1 MSGIAYRKPD
11 LEPQG
16 DQIRGKK
23 GKKAKAKDSAH
34 SSANTAAIPSGN
46 DPFSGIFAPTMP
58 HGNPAN
64 TANHSTLAL
73 NNADP
78 VVEQAKGKQKKKEF
92 INMLQVH
99 EGSLEI
105 ILPGRHPCQCLCTKH
120 DLINNC
126 LSCGRIVCVQEGSG
140 PCFTCGQIVGTDEE
154 IAVLMRGGLDAEKLQ
169 RKMFGSEQLTLD
181 FEKMIKLDANKSDTL
196 MKAEAQRDKL
206 LEYDRTAAQRTRIID
221 DQADYYSEHAFMT
234 KEEREAIRK
243 KEAELRSQRFRSVLE
258 RKHNMSLDFAGRQV
272 SFQKEDRGPDNMYAD
287 PVDAEPLR
295 IPETVPNFSLSRDPD
310 QWQKLFTSS
319 VDRMPAHAL
328 IRTERTSACRV
339 QDRELLE
346 MCDNGMALSVR
357 QPWASFITMGLK
369 LHEGRDWY
377 TAHRGKLWI
386 ASGSKLPPPNEIIEE
401 ENLVKAVT
409 GNAFIVFPEQY
420 LTGFLLGSVDVVDCI
435 TQEEYQKR
443 FPGGL
448 LMHPYILLLENPLEL
463 TQKFPIEGKSKIFKM
478 DIKLHQFAKA

>member
-105 ILPGRHPCQCLCTKH
+105 ILPGRHPC
-120 DLINNC
+120 
-126 LSCGRIVCVQEGSG
+126 
-140 PCFTCGQIVGTDEE
+140 TDEE